1 MFDWV
6 SAIVST
12 GVTNTMINSSKKF
25 KQSVAA
31 PIAAAVVTIVSAAP
45 VHAQNSNPSL
55 IEEVVVTA
63 RKREESILDTPIA
76 ITAISSADI
85 AAKGIVSFNQLAD
98 NTPGIT
104 ISNISSGRSDRSFQQ
119 ITLRGF
125 VPSTTLS
132 TLTATF
138 IDGAPVA
145 SPSAVAVVTDPAR
158 IEILKGPQAAYFGRN
173 TFAGAVNVVNK
184 TPSKE
189 LGGSLSLMGG
199 TRNNLD
205 FTGSVEGPF
214 AAGMAGFRIGVHYM
228 TKDGSYKNQA
238 NTGQTLGDQQTK
250 TVTLMLTAAPT
261 DNFTAKLFALHSADD
276 DGPSTQGMLSA
287 YEVRSNNGI
296 TNVPL
301 ISGSSAGVLV
311 LPSMSNCTLLGF
323 TAGRDA
329 TEARVS
335 RPFICGAVPKLPKG
349 YSPAQNIVPSTLLSA
364 ALANG
369 AQRVVSP
376 SDGVKGYGLVRE
388 YWHSH
393 LNLDWKINEAFT
405 LSSLTSINDEYYSE
419 VEDLDNYNTSALV
432 NPLNPTGAN
441 PNLTAYWDYVYG
453 VERETRDFSQELR
466 LTYDHGGAFNGVIG
480 ASYLKTLVWN
490 DLIALTNEIV
500 SGTARVPQ
508 AGKNPVDTKGVFFGG
523 TYKFNDA
530 FRVTAEGRYQKDKV
544 AGFTG
549 SNPAGV
555 SVGSVAAAQYGIAAG
570 KYGPLQKLIEKE
582 YTNFLPRLI
591 AQYDFN
597 PDLMGYLSYS
607 KGVNVGTNT
616 FNTSFLSLSALGL
629 GYANELGIS
638 VVQKPERLK
647 NYEIGLK
654 GKFLDGRMTAQ
665 IAAYSATWS
674 DQLNYRQRIYAELP
688 VSQGGPGG
696 TGQVVGYANTGGA
709 DLKGLEVDIAA
720 KAGEHV
726 DLSFAAAVND
736 SSIKSYATPSVSQ
749 ITGII
754 GDGFKGKQLPQ
765 TSKMSA
771 NFGAQYTAPL
781 PALNDAEWF
790 ARSDV
795 SWKDKQYVDAANLTW
810 IRARTVVNLR
820 TGIKRGPLS
829 VDAYVLNAF
838 NDDNYVSIAQ
848 NSLLVPT
855 FVVSGNAYI
864 NVGLP
869 ELRTFGVRVG
879 YKF

>member
-1 MFDWV
+1 MQR
-6 SAIVST
+6 SENGMKKST
-12 GVTNTMINSSKKF
+12 PVP
-25 KQSVAA
+25 A
-31 PIAAAVVTIVSAAP
+31 SAALTAAIIASLAGATAP
-45 VHAQNSNPSL
+45 ALAQSTSSASL

-76 ITAISSADI
+76 ITAISSEAI
-85 AAKGIVSFNQLAD
+85 SAKGIVSFNQLAD

-158 IEILKGPQAAYFGRN
+158 IEILKGPQSAYFGRN

-184 TPSKE
+184 MPGKD
-189 LGGSLSLMGG
+189 LGGSVTLMGG
-199 TRNNLD
+199 TRNNMD
-205 FTGSVEGPF
+205 FTGSVDGPLF
-214 AAGMAGFRIGVHYM
+214 SGNAGFRLGVHYM
-228 TKDGSYKNQA
+228 NKDGSYKNQA
-238 NTGQTLGDQQTK
+238 NLSQTLGDQETK
-250 TVTLMLTAAPT
+250 TVTLMLTAEPT
-261 DNFTAKLFALHSADD
+261 DNFTAKLFTMFSKDD
-276 DGPSTQGMLSA
+276 DGPSTQGQLSA

-301 ISGSSAGVLV
+301 LSGSSAGTLV
-311 LPSMSNCTLLGF
+311 LPSMANCTLLGF
-323 TAGRDA
+323 AAGREA

-335 RPFICGAVPKLPKG
+335 RPFICGAAPKLPKG
-349 YSPAQNIVPSTLLSA
+349 YSPAQNIVPA
-364 ALANG
+364 ALLARALDNG

-393 LNLDWKINEAFT
+393 LNLDWKLNDAFT
-405 LSSLTSINDEYYSE
+405 LTSLTSINDEFYSE
-419 VEDLDNYNTSALV
+419 VEDLDNYNTSAFI

-441 PNLTAYWDYVYG
+441 ANLNAYWDYVYG

-466 LTYDHGGAFNGVIG
+466 LSYDAGGALSGTFG

-490 DLIALTNEIV
+490 DLIAITNEIV

-508 AGKNPVDTKGVFFGG
+508 VGKNPVDTKGVFFGA
-523 TYKFNDA
+523 TYKLNDA
-530 FRVTAEGRYQKDKV
+530 LKITAEGRYQRDKV

-555 SVGSVAAAQYGIAAG
+555 TVGTVAAAQYGINAG
-570 KYGPLQKLIEKE
+570 KYGPLQKLIERE
-582 YTNFLPRLI
+582 YNNFLPRLI

-597 PDLMGYLSYS
+597 PDLMGYASYS
-607 KGVNVGTNT
+607 KGVSVGVNT

-629 GYANELGIS
+629 QYANELGIS

-647 NYEIGLK
+647 NYEVGLK
-654 GKFLDGRMTAQ
+654 GKFLEGRVVAQ
-665 IAAYSATWS
+665 AAAYYAVWD

-688 VSQGGPGG
+688 IAQGGPGG
-696 TGQVVGYANTGGA
+696 TGQVVGYANTGGT
-709 DLKGLEVDIAA
+709 DLKGFEVDIAA
-720 KAGEHV
+720 KVGDRI
-726 DLSFAAAVND
+726 DLSFAAALND
-736 SSIKSYATPSVSQ
+736 SSVKSYATPSVSQ
-749 ITGII
+749 VTGVI

-765 TSKMSA
+765 TSRMSA
-771 NFGAQYTAPL
+771 NLGAQYTAPL
-781 PALNDAEWF
+781 ATWGDAEWF
-790 ARSDV
+790 ARGDL

-810 IRARTVVNLR
+810 IRARTVANVR
-820 TGIKRGPLS
+820 AGVKRGPLS
-829 VDAYVLNAF
+829 IDAYVLNLF

-855 FVVSGNAYI
+855 FAVAGNAYL
-864 NVGLP
+864 NLGLP
-869 ELRTFGVRVG
+869 ELRTYGVRVG

>member
-1 MFDWV
+1 MEG
-6 SAIVST
+6 T
-12 GVTNTMINSSKKF
+12 SKKS
-25 KQSVAA
+25 KELSLAPVSVAL
-31 PIAAAVVTIVSAAP
+31 SAALVAIIAGAP
-45 VHAQNSNPSL
+45 SPALAQNANASL
-55 IEEVVVTA
+55 QIEEVVVTA

-76 ITAISSADI
+76 ITALSSETI

-98 NTPGIT
+98 STPGIN

-125 VPSTTLS
+125 VPSTTAS

-184 TPSKE
+184 MPGKD
-189 LGGSLSLMGG
+189 LGGSVTLMGG

-205 FTGSVEGPF
+205 FTGSVEGPL
-214 AAGMAGFRIGVHYM
+214 ASGMAGFRVGVHYM

-238 NTGQTLGDQQTK
+238 NPSSTLGDQSTK
-250 TVTLMLTAAPT
+250 TVTLMLTAEPT
-261 DNFTAKLFALHSADD
+261 DNLSAKLFTLFSKDD
-276 DGPSTQGMLSA
+276 DGPSTQGQLAA

-296 TNVPL
+296 TNVPFL
-301 ISGSSAGVLV
+301 SGNSAGKLV

-323 TAGRDA
+323 AFGRAA

-335 RPFICGAVPKLPKG
+335 RPYICGAAPKLPAG
-349 YSPAQNIVPSTLLSA
+349 FSPAQNYVSPALLAKSLADPSS
-364 ALANG
+364 
-369 AQRVVSP
+369 RVVSP
-376 SDGVKGYGLVRE
+376 SDGVQGYGLVRE

-405 LSSLTSINDEYYSE
+405 LTSSTAINDEYYSE
-419 VEDLDNYNTSALV
+419 VEDLDNYDTSAFI
-432 NPLNPTGAN
+432 NPSNPTGAN
-441 PNLTAYWDYVYG
+441 PNLLSYWDYVYG

-466 LTYDHGGAFNGVIG
+466 LSFDNGGAFNGVIG

-490 DLIALTNEIV
+490 DLVAVVNEIV
-500 SGTARVPQ
+500 LGTGRSSQ
-508 AGKNPVDTKGVFFGG
+508 AGKNPIDTKGVFFGG

-530 FRVTAEGRYQKDKV
+530 FRITAEGRYQKDHV
-544 AGFTG
+544 EGFTG

-555 SVGSVAAAQYGIAAG
+555 TIGAAAGTKYGLPAG
-570 KYGPLQKLIEKE
+570 KYAALSKLIERD
-582 YTNFLPRLI
+582 YNNFLPRII

-597 PDLMGYLSYS
+597 PDLMGYASYS

-629 GYANELGIS
+629 SYADQLGIS

-654 GKFLDGRMTAQ
+654 GKFFDGRMTAQ
-665 IAAYSATWS
+665 FAAYSAEWT
-674 DQLNYRQRIYAELP
+674 DQLNYRQVIYTETPIA
-688 VSQGGPGG
+688 QGGPGG
-696 TGQVVGYANTGGA
+696 TGQVVGYANTGA
-709 DLKGLEVDIAA
+709 TDLKGLEADINAR
-720 KAGEHV
+720 V
-726 DLSFAAAVND
+726 TQNIDLSFAAAFND
-736 SSIKSYATPSVSQ
+736 SSIKSYTTPSVSQ
-749 ITGII
+749 ITGVID
-754 GDGFKGKQLPQ
+754 DGFKGKKLPQ
-765 TSKMSA
+765 VSRLSA

-781 PALNDAEWF
+781 AAMADAEWF
-790 ARSDV
+790 ARGDL

-820 TGIKRGPLS
+820 AGIKRGPLS

-855 FVVSGNAYI
+855 FAIAGNAYL
-864 NVGLP
+864 NLGLP

-879 YKF
+879 CKF